1 MAPITE
7 DVVRHL
13 AGFKGDGA
21 PVTSCYLDVD
31 GRRYVRPQD
40 YELQLDVMIR
50 QKRDHGPGGKSV
62 DADLGRIEQFVK
74 GGLDRSRTRGLA
86 IFSCSAHDFWR
97 VIELPVP
104 VHNHLAVN
112 DTPHVRE
119 LERVI
124 DDAFAGLPVETTE
137 RAIAVLERFT
147 PVFQLVYLSD
157 DPDIEAWA
165 RLFGPKGASV
175 RRFLSAQSLSAT

>member
-13 AGFKGDGA
+13 AGFKGDGV

-50 QKRDHGPGGKSV
+50 QKRDRGPGGKSV

-74 GGLDRSRTRGLA
+74 RGLDRATSRAVARPAERGLPA
-86 IFSCSAHDFWR
+86 LLVDELVERPRPPAFGRRVRSDGSA
-97 VIELPVP
+97 
-104 VHNHLAVN
+104 
-112 DTPHVRE
+112 
-119 LERVI
+119 
-124 DDAFAGLPVETTE
+124 G
-137 RAIAVLERFT
+137 
-147 PVFQLVYLSD
+147 
-157 DPDIEAWA
+157 
-165 RLFGPKGASV
+165 
-175 RRFLSAQSLSAT
+175 